1 MLGSK
6 RRLGLESCR
15 DIWSGCVYN
24 AREAGRA
31 VRKENFGLADPA
43 GVKQQLPRAWVAR
56 VVLVV
61 EPGVQVAKRHPGR
74 LAAPTGLDKAGAKR

>member
-31 VRKENFGLADPA
+31 VA
-43 GVKQQLPRAWVAR
+43 GSILTGWAGGKSELHR
-56 VVLVV
+56 VVCPVT
-61 EPGVQVAKRHPGR
+61 R
-74 LAAPTGLDKAGAKR
+74 GARMSTESATENIPPINCCDE